1 MQLLA
6 NILFGLGML
15 AVSLLLIVSG
25 LFLTHAYY
33 ISPEGAHWIF
43 SFTAPLFTD
52 SLSSSASTAS
62 IRQETIRD
70 I

>member
-1 MQLLA
+1 MRILA
-6 NILFGLGML
+6 NIIFGLGML
-15 AVSLLLIVSG
+15 AVSLLLITSG

-43 SFTAPLFTD
+43 SFTAPAFIAQGFGMVVVWVLQ
-52 SLSSSASTAS
+52 
-62 IRQETIRD
+62 IRGD

>member
-1 MQLLA
+1 MQLIGT
-6 NILFGLGML
+6 ILFGLGML
-15 AVSLLLIVSG
+15 TVSLLLITSG

-43 SFTAPLFTD
+43 SFTAPAFILQGYGMVVVWI
-52 SLSSSASTAS
+52 LQ
-62 IRQETIRD
+62 IRGD

>member
-1 MQLLA
+1 MRILA

-15 AVSLLLIVSG
+15 AVSLLLITSG

-43 SFTAPLFTD
+43 SFTAPLFV
-52 SLSSSASTAS
+52 LQGYGMVAVWVLQ
-62 IRQETIRD
+62 IRGD